1 MPNFTYSFKSHTP
14 FLATFETSLVFA
26 RATTS
31 FTKEGTSS
39 FIGGA
44 LDGSTFI
51 S

>member
-1 MPNFTYSFKSHTP
+1 LLPLLQIEFVGVT
-14 FLATFETSLVFA
+14 ETSLVFA